1 MIIRNISNPIQET
14 LKARERALARK
25 TAAPNASTEEGTLH
39 YGDLATRSTF
49 VTMASANGFEAER
62 RIIQGGKLRN
72 GVVPEAPGTTSFGFD
87 SNTGGRSYSDLNM
100 GASGEGF
107 RPISG
112 INNISVIYKGGY
124 KAIREATVSW
134 VANSFADLD
143 DLTPAFLTV
152 GKSVL
157 LEWGW
162 VFSNTKINRKIEENS
177 FIIRANDTFTF
188 HPDVFEDPQPRI
200 EASGGNFDVL
210 FGTVSNFDYQLNDS
224 GGFNCTTKI
233 VSTGVNMFNSQNNQ
247 TNTPEIK
254 TVKLTKEQRIENES
268 KSNMDGLVSSVLNLE
283 KIFFKKVGGLA
294 GNVFGW
300 DDSNPTV
307 GVGTTVDWDD
317 GFKNDKFIG
326 AASIDGEIEVLTAH
340 LLDTRSFIC
349 YLGKEKEI
357 VFSHLEY
364 EALDKVK
371 YKSED
376 FFVSFG
382 WLEDNLFTRYLSY
395 ATAPGGEI
403 LNTFRSVEPERDGD
417 GKPLLNYGK
426 TPDGFEINLGTDG
439 QYYYTDKDGKKQNLG
454 ESPPNPTDDPNITKY
469 KNRSVLIRSHP
480 KLLPIDPM
488 RFFLPGQ
495 NIASTSVAISDVVGK
510 DKSDRIRN
518 HFQILF
524 NINSTPDKEFLDLR
538 YDNSQYG
545 RLRRVMINT
554 KELKRAFGI
563 DIGKTFNAYGKRIFK
578 DSEVKP
584 PKSMQEGIK
593 RLLVNLS
600 ANFHNFWNFEI
611 VADTV
616 NSINMKVVDTN
627 STPEFD
633 QKLYSEFKENSHKIQ
648 KRGVFKFPAYTLGSI
663 VKSQELA
670 FKIPD
675 SQAISAMYGSNQSR
689 EGGIVL
695 DTSNENSILQAV
707 FANDTTSGYQ
717 DTRFQNMEKAHKL
730 VSEGGHKIGAKNISD
745 RITFE
750 GSVEIDPGGKWWSSF
765 SNLLNTGESTTG
777 VVSEPPDD
785 DIYKNAEIKA
795 ENDKFNFNKNL
806 SSLLKAEDPKLQ
818 KQIEA
823 IEQKIND
830 IRENKDNYE
839 GGYYIPGFGRVRQHL
854 TSLAKIGISELNK
867 QINDL
872 RSGGL
877 GKFYILKPATNGTD
891 NVESSGFQV
900 SLFTAGISIVKS
912 YLYSF
917 DRGSAIYQSNYLIPA
932 ELSLTVDGVGGILP
946 GEVIQTDYIQAK
958 YNTNIKNDD
967 KFIGPFAYFQ
977 IFGLEQKL
985 DATSWDTSIT
995 TKMRVN
1001 NNVLEMDAGDVI
1013 RIIDETKRETNAPV
1027 EGIEVP
1033 LGEAQIPGQFGD
1045 LLTVSTGG
1053 KFGPEGNFEP
1063 NRGLANNPNV
1073 VFDPTNKTKEQRDA
1087 ERQTLRQST
1096 IKFGGEGQK
1105 TSTYDILR
1113 LSPKFELVRP
1123 PSPPFEDENRFIE
1136 TAKAINS
1143 IAEEDEKNILEAEL
1157 FEDVPITEFIP
1168 PDEELEPTVPER
1180 YKRAEE
1186 EETKRQME
1194 KLQIK
1199 EGVIVDNE
1207 TVNKIIEEETNDDK
1221 VTITPVVSQK
1231 VPDVK
1236 VETKNLEDSSNES
1249 DNSGEKSSTPKV
1261 VVDKE
1266 LEEKLDSSLAETS
1279 DDKKV
1284 EAVQKITGVFNKV
1297 TQFTGFQNLFSK
1309 DKKENLDEL
1318 EKAGRGREME
1328 KIVPKRKSYARQR
1341 IDAAKARLAE
1351 QQEQARLEG
1360 TLRQTT
1366 VTTNVDSQ
1374 GNVTQTIVKNFEDN
1388 TKSADILKNIK
1399 EANKEATKAI
1409 KTEVKEVKRDTPK
1422 VETKEPNFASTYFG
1436 GFDQNDKYL
1445 YELIP
1450 GWRTVGAG
1458 GDRPSAVSFKNKRQ
1472 KFWDE
1477 MIEPQR
1483 DLNDV
1488 STARTYG
1495 SPVIYSYDTTKS
1507 PIGEKPE
1514 YAVSD
1519 ESIVKESFEKL
1530 KGQFANSRSDGDGSD
1545 ITWTPRFSRPNPSA
1559 KGRKA

>member
-100 GASGEGF
+100 GVSGEGF

-300 DDSNPTV
+300 DDSNPMV

-326 AASIDGEIEVLTAH
+326 AASIDGEIEVLTSH

-395 ATAPGGEI
+395 ANAPGGEI

-554 KELKRAFGI
+554 KEIKRAFGI

-730 VSEGGHKIGAKNISD
+730 VSEGGHKIGAKTISD

-795 ENDKFNFNKNL
+795 ENDKFNFNKSL
-806 SSLLKAEDPKLQ
+806 SELLKAEDPQLQ
-818 KQIEA
+818 TQIEKLEA
-823 IEQKIND
+823 EIEA
-830 IRENKDNYE
+830 IRENKANYE
-839 GGYYIPGFGRVRQHL
+839 GGLFGVGAKL
-854 TSLAKIGISELNK
+854 TNRAKIRISDKNK
-867 QINDL
+867 DINKL
-872 RSGGL
+872 RKGDL
-877 GKFYILKPATNGTD
+877 GKFYILKPATTGTD
-891 NVESSGFQV
+891 NVESSNFQV

-917 DRGSAIYQSNYLIPA
+917 DRDSAVYQSNYLIPA
-932 ELSLTVDGVGGILP
+932 ELSLTVDGVGGMLP
-946 GEVIQTDYIQAK
+946 GEIIQTDYIQAK

-985 DATSWDTSIT
+985 DASSWDTSIT

-1045 LLTVSTGG
+1045 LLTISTGG

-1096 IKFGGEGQK
+1096 IKFGVEGQK

-1157 FEDVPITEFIP
+1157 FEDVPIIDFTP

-1207 TVNKIIEEETNDDK
+1207 TVEKIIEEETDDDK
-1221 VTITPVVSQK
+1221 VTITPVVSEK
-1231 VPDVK
+1231 VADVI

-1297 TQFTGFQNLFSK
+1297 TQYTGFQNLFSK
-1309 DKKENLDEL
+1309 DKKANLDEL
-1318 EKAGRGREME
+1318 EKAGRGEEME
-1328 KIVPKRKSYARQR
+1328 KIVPKRKSHARQR
-1341 IDAAKARLAE
+1341 IDRAKARLAE

-1366 VTTNVDSQ
+1366 ITTNVDSQ
-1374 GNVTQTIVKNFEDN
+1374 GNVTQTIVKNFEED

-1409 KTEVKEVKRDTPK
+1409 KTEVKETKRDTPK

-1436 GFDQNDKYL
+1436 GYDQNDKYL

-1495 SPVIYSYDTTKS
+1495 SPVIYSYNTTKS